1 MPRIPTINSREALA
15 PEHWP
20 IYDAITAS
28 RGHASGPWSVL
39 LQSPSLAARVAELG
53 AYLRF
58 ESTLD
63 DQTRE
68 TVILATA
75 RAMGCRYQWADH
87 AQIARQIGMPDDVVA
102 AIRERRNADLPADVA
117 QLVSYAQR
125 LVHEHTVSEAEVHAM
140 RDRLGVQG
148 VLELTATVGYYTF
161 LATTL
166 NTFAVEPI
174 EGKEALP
181 A

>member
-1 MPRIPTINSREALA
+1 MPRIPTVQSREALA

-28 RGHASGPWSVL
+28 RGHATGPWAVL
-39 LQSPSLAARVAELG
+39 LNSPVLAARTADLG

-63 DQTRE
+63 DRTRE
-68 TVILATA
+68 AVILATA
-75 RAMGCRYQWADH
+75 RAMGCRYEWADH
-87 AQIARQIGMPDDVVA
+87 APIARQAGLSDGVIA
-102 AIRERRNADLPADVA
+102 AIRERRNTELPPAIA
-117 QLVSYAQR
+117 QLVNYAQT
-125 LVHEHTVSEAEVHAM
+125 LVQEHTASEEEVKGMEA
-140 RDRLGVQG
+140 RLGVQG

-166 NTFAVEPI
+166 NAFAVEPAKGS
-174 EGKEALP
+174 ELLP
-181 A
+181 T